1 MTHAALPRVA
11 ALECVR
17 CGRSHAIGV
26 WRCDCDPARSDAPAN
41 LTVRLAAPPRA
52 LKPSDVPV
60 TPRSMWRWSAFLAN
74 EPGDAVTLG
83 EGATP
88 LVPMPDAGLGDLWI
102 KDESQNPTWSFKDRL
117 ASAAVS
123 AGRKLG
129 ARVIASSSSGNAGA
143 AAAAYA
149 ARAGLPCVV
158 FTFKGAAGPMVTQM
172 RAYGAMLL
180 MVEDKLDRW
189 RLLEAGVKRF
199 GWFPTSPFFGPVVG
213 SNPFGVDGYKTIAY
227 EIAESLDW
235 RAPDWMVIPVCYGDA
250 VYGIWKGFEEMRALG
265 WIDRS
270 PRMLAAEVSGSLE
283 AAMASGAVM
292 PPDVPMAKPSIATS
306 IGATQGSAQSLE
318 AIRRSGGRAI
328 RVDDDAMLDWQRRL
342 AKRGIWMEPSSA
354 ASYPAIERLR
364 ADGTIARDARVVSLL
379 TASGLK
385 DVAATDA
392 ALGPVPVV
400 PGDLDA
406 AVNTLRTH
414 YGFAP

>member
-1 MTHAALPRVA
+1 MTRALLPRVS

-17 CGRSHAIGV
+17 CGRTHALGV
-26 WRCDCDPARSDAPAN
+26 WRCDCDPARAEAPAN
-41 LTVRLAAPPRA
+41 LTIRLAGLPRDLGPA
-52 LKPSDVPV
+52 RIPIA
-60 TPRSMWRWSAFLAN
+60 PRSMWRWSDFLATDLA
-74 EPGDAVTLG
+74 DAVSLG

-88 LVPMPDAGLGDLWI
+88 LVPMPEVGLGDLWI

-123 AGRKLG
+123 AGRALG

-158 FTFKGAAGPMVTQM
+158 FTFRGAAGPMVTQM

-180 MVEDKLDRW
+180 MVDDKLDRW
-189 RLLEAGVKRF
+189 RLLEAGVKQL

-227 EIAESLDW
+227 EIAEDLGW
-235 RAPDWMVIPVCYGDA
+235 RAPDWVAIPVCYGDA
-250 VYGIWKGFEEMRALG
+250 LYGIWKGFEELRALG

-283 AAMASGAVM
+283 AALASGAVM
-292 PPDVPMAKPSIATS
+292 PPDLPMAVPSIATS
-306 IGATQGSAQSLE
+306 IGASQGSAQSLE
-318 AIRRSGGRAI
+318 AIRRSGGRAV
-328 RVDDDAMLDWQRRL
+328 RVDDAAMLDWQRRFTRRSL
-342 AKRGIWMEPSSA
+342 WMEPSA
-354 ASYPAIERLR
+354 AATYPAIERLR
-364 ADGTIARDARVVSLL
+364 NEGIIARDACVVSLL
-379 TASGLK
+379 TATGLK

-406 AVNTLRTH
+406 ALNTLRNH
-414 YGFAP
+414 YGFEP